1 MFSLSLSETIKRGP
15 SKLHTAIKSKPPPI
29 LDCIVEHVVTT
40 KSKNG
45 SHCLSLQRQSS
56 PQGAGQTSASILTAD
71 GDVRQLI
78 NTLPSAF
85 SCNSIVPGDAATT
98 DDMVGTSNY
107 QNSHLVSFPDSS
119 STTTSLL
126 AQYSPMQETFTDD
139 NSTHT
144 TSVVSAGI
152 LSHVS

>member
-1 MFSLSLSETIKRGP
+1 MGLTASLFNAP
-15 SKLHTAIKSKPPPI
+15 
-29 LDCIVEHVVTT
+29 TT
-40 KSKNG
+40 LG
-45 SHCLSLQRQSS
+45 S
-56 PQGAGQTSASILTAD
+56 GQTSASILTAD
-71 GDVRQLI
+71 GDVQQLI
-78 NTLPSAF
+78 NTLPSAL

-107 QNSHLVSFPDSS
+107 PNSHLVSFPDSS